1 MACKYTVGGRE
12 DATLDRTLKYVEETT
27 PENRSKEDVAK
38 FLEDND
44 IVSKVD
50 ESLFVIEDSLTRER
64 INTLNNI
71 NTGARDYFGVNS
83 NLLTIEKQGTMYKVD
98 VNQGVLNRMKADPD
112 APFRSGN
119 VAQGGEQ
126 VSEEE
131 KQPEVQE
138 ETEESVY
145 IEESKRR
152 IKETTELLV
161 VNLRKQIDRLS
172 KLPES
177 DLTKAKLAEMEV
189 LKREL
194 KRIDLTEANLDDYMD
209 FVDFAV
215 RTSQRAERLI
225 NKIVDNYD
233 PNATQEERTT
243 ALKELAELK
252 KTIDAFYNN
261 DNTRSLLYQ
270 LSDAV
275 QELEDNEQDIDETV
289 VLLQEATSRMR
300 AANERFLESGL
311 EIQVDYLLEFA
322 PPEINQ
328 ELDSRIAGIRKNRR
342 IDGLNRFDK
351 RYIKARRKGIDEV
364 LKLNITQLQEK
375 KIGRDSILK
384 ELKQTH
390 RDRNAWSVY
399 FSPAVYSRES
409 SIQLF
414 AESVRKALVNA
425 NEETLEFKYDVLAP
439 AFRAF
444 KEWKMSTSNVTED
457 NLPKLYEDIV
467 ETIVVTTLDENGDP
481 VEVEVASFVQE
492 FDMTKFNRAKSAA
505 FQKIRSDYNFP
516 TDPSEYEDY
525 FKTDAG
531 KAYLAATAKW
541 YSDNTESIE
550 GAEGIVTALR
560 AERDQVFEEI
570 QRIKGEGHSDR
581 LSALYLQY
589 NDLKYQ
595 LLKSYRNGQYIGKLS
610 KPKKSLYNNPKFDR
624 MPAEAR
630 TYYNLLLDQYKKDQ
644 KRLGRSALRRNS
656 FDDFSYILPSVRK
669 EGYDRLRENGLP
681 SSIKD
686 IADDSVNQQETDTEF
701 GALIDAN
708 GDRIRMIP
716 QYFTNMV
723 QAKDV
728 SLDVTNSAMKF
739 HDMANRYKAKS
750 DILGVVMMMEAALA
764 SRKRLT
770 MTPSGDFIVDSTALK
785 EGYNSEQFAAEDD
798 VQSGSFQQVKSF
810 IDNVIYGMNERQ
822 SLDSRFDRLSANKI
836 SNSVVSLTAY
846 STLSLN
852 WLQAGNQY
860 LLDRMTGTQ
869 EGVAGDYYSLA
880 DLAKARAKMSLLGGG
895 MLGMLNDKFLPKF
908 GKKNKLAKFLE
919 SVDAFQSFGNEFG
932 KEAGTALKK
941 GMSRD
946 SLMVMQQ
953 TAEMMTVAERAL
965 AMAYATAGELKDKNG
980 KVILNEQ
987 GKPANLYE
995 LMKENSKGRLVLD
1008 PRVATTGKYAFDKA
1022 KFIAKLHGMMKRTNQ
1037 LKGNFDR
1044 VQAQRSAFGKLL
1056 TLFRNYLVPGLR
1068 KRFGNF
1074 DGAMIDVEMAAVNEG
1089 YYATIVNQMVN
1100 AALDL
1105 REGKIAGAVGRLRP
1119 GVFKRT
1125 KQLDR
1130 TQANIRRAYFE
1141 FVSSAVLFTIANS
1154 LMDYMDDEEEETYA
1168 GHFATYQL
1176 LRLSNEWSQ
1185 FRSPALFDV
1194 IQDPTAVANPIVHLA
1209 EAIHQSFI
1217 HFGYYS
1223 GYPGI
1228 EEKDVF
1234 YQRRASGF
1242 EKGDPKLL
1250 KEWLDFIP
1258 TVRGPWTAMDP
1269 ERASQYYKRR

>member
-1 MACKYTVGGRE
+1 
-12 DATLDRTLKYVEETT
+12 
-27 PENRSKEDVAK
+27 
-38 FLEDND
+38 
-44 IVSKVD
+44 
-50 ESLFVIEDSLTRER
+50 
-64 INTLNNI
+64 
-71 NTGARDYFGVNS
+71 
-83 NLLTIEKQGTMYKVD
+83 
-98 VNQGVLNRMKADPD
+98 
-112 APFRSGN
+112 
-119 VAQGGEQ
+119 
-126 VSEEE
+126 
-131 KQPEVQE
+131 
-138 ETEESVY
+138 
-145 IEESKRR
+145 
-152 IKETTELLV
+152 
-161 VNLRKQIDRLS
+161 
-172 KLPES
+172 
-177 DLTKAKLAEMEV
+177 
-189 LKREL
+189 
-194 KRIDLTEANLDDYMD
+194 
-209 FVDFAV
+209 
-215 RTSQRAERLI
+215 
-225 NKIVDNYD
+225 
-233 PNATQEERTT
+233 
-243 ALKELAELK
+243 
-252 KTIDAFYNN
+252 
-261 DNTRSLLYQ
+261 
-270 LSDAV
+270 
-275 QELEDNEQDIDETV
+275 
-289 VLLQEATSRMR
+289 MR

-322 PPEINQ
+322 PPEINR
-328 ELDSRIAGIRKNRR
+328 ELDARIEGIRKNRR

-351 RYIKARRKGIDEV
+351 RYIKERREGIDAV
-364 LKLNITQLQEK
+364 LELNITQLQEK
-375 KIGRDSILK
+375 KIGRESILK

-425 NEETLEFKYDVLAP
+425 NDETLEFKYDVLAP

-444 KEWKMSTSNVTED
+444 KEWKMSTTNVTED

-467 ETIVVTTLDENGDP
+467 ETIKITTLDQNGDP
-481 VEVEVASFVQE
+481 VEVEVASYVQE
-492 FDMTKFNRAKSAA
+492 FDMTKFNGAKSAA

-525 FKTDAG
+525 FKSDAG

-541 YSDNTESIE
+541 YAENTEKVE
-550 GAEGIVTALR
+550 GAEGIVRSLR
-560 AERDQVFEEI
+560 AERDQVFQEI

-656 FDDFSYILPSVRK
+656 WDDFSYILPSIRK

-708 GDRIRMIP
+708 GDRVRMIP

-723 QAKDV
+723 QASDV
-728 SLDVTNSAMKF
+728 SLDVTNSSIKF

-764 SRKRLT
+764 SRKRLS
-770 MTPSGDFIVDSTALK
+770 MTPSGSFIQDSTAIK

-810 IDNVIYGMNERQ
+810 IDNVIYGMNEKQ

-880 DLAKARAKMSLLGGG
+880 DLAKARAKMSLVGGG
-895 MLGMLNDKFLPKF
+895 MMGMLNDKFLPKF

-946 SLMVMQQ
+946 SLMFLQQ

-965 AMAYATAGELKDKNG
+965 AMAYATTGELKDKNG
-980 KVILNEQ
+980 KVILNKQ

-995 LMKENSKGRLVLD
+995 LMTENSKGRLVLD
-1008 PRVATTGKYAFDKA
+1008 PRVANFDKA
-1022 KFIAKLHGMMKRTNQ
+1022 KFVAKLHGMMKRTNQ

-1074 DGAMIDVEMAAVNEG
+1074 DGAMIDIEMAAVNEG
-1089 YYATIVNQMVN
+1089 YYATMVNQMVN

-1105 REGKIAGAVGRLRP
+1105 REGKIAGAIGRLRP

-1141 FVSSAVLFTIANS
+1141 FISSAVLFMIANS
-1154 LMDYMDDEEEETYA
+1154 LMDYMDDEDEETYL

-1194 IQDPTAVANPIVHLA
+1194 IQDPTAVANPIIHLG
-1209 EAIHQSFI
+1209 EALHQSFI
-1217 HFGYYS
+1217 HFGYYA